1 MRAPDHDNA
10 PWQATAAYLYLLRL
24 DAASLAWEYLR
35 RDPAYRACWRCYGRQ
50 HWPQHGHQPGQR
62 PGGRALPGAA
72 QPWGLA
78 QLEDPGLDARR
89 AHPVWD
95 DRMPALLHVYAAG
108 DAAAGQAGLDLWR
121 LPGEKRLA
129 ALPDGGYALQ
139 VRDDDGAAPCLRAR
153 LGAGVLDGQPALCAV
168 PLDARLHAQA
178 AQLAAH
184 AAHFA
189 PRRVAAAGQAHP
201 AYRHVHPHT
210 HPVTQASLHHLHALQ
225 ALDGAQAGAS
235 QRRIAEALYGA
246 ERVRACW
253 HADSALRAQVR
264 HSLARGYAL
273 MRGGY
278 RQLAGLA
285 PPRADSSTHTPAA
298 A

>member
-1 MRAPDHDNA
+1 MRTPDNDHA
-10 PWQATAAYLYLLRL
+10 PWQATAGYLYLLRL

-35 RDPAYRACWRCYGRQ
+35 RDPGYRACWRRYGYPYGR
-50 HWPQHGHQPGQR
+50 
-62 PGGRALPGAA
+62 RAPSGAA
-72 QPWGLA
+72 RPWGLV
-78 QLEDPGLDARR
+78 QLEDPQLDARR

-95 DRMPALLHVYAAG
+95 DRMPALLHVYAGNCPIGEAANSPS
-108 DAAAGQAGLDLWR
+108 DASLDLWHI
-121 LPGEKRLA
+121 PGEKHLV
-129 ALPDGGYALQ
+129 ALPAGGYALQ
-139 VRDDDGAAPCLRAR
+139 ARDDAHCLRAR

-168 PLDARLHAQA
+168 PLDARLHTQA
-178 AQLAAH
+178 ALLAAH

-189 PRRVAAAGQAHP
+189 PRRAAASGHAPHP
-201 AYRHVHPHT
+201 ARRHVHL
-210 HPVTQASLHHLHALQ
+210 VTQASLHHLHALQ

-246 ERVRACW
+246 ERVREQW

-285 PPRADSSTHTPAA
+285 PTRTDRSANTPAA
-298 A
+298 AA